1 MGPLVVRLESG
12 LGGGLVAK
20 GQLSDK
26 ALEEYRQRL
35 ENQYQAGTLGRAEMI
50 DALARFDV
58 AQATVRSAKYMLWS
72 VIVAAISAVASAI
85 SAAFSAY
92 AAWPRK

>member
-1 MGPLVVRLESG
+1 L
-12 LGGGLVAK
+12 A
-20 GQLSDK
+20 DK
-26 ALEEYRQRL
+26 TREQYRQML
-35 ENQYQAGTLGRAEMI
+35 ENWFEAGTLGRSEMI
-50 DALARFDV
+50 DALPRFDV